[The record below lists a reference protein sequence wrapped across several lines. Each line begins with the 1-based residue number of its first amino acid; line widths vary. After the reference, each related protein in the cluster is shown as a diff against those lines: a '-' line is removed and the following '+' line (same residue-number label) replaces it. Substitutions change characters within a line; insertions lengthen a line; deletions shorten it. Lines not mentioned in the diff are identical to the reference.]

1 MFLRFCCLRDSV
13 VQKQQA
19 ICWAATGCNPTQWI
33 LLLLFQT
40 TIFWSV
46 QFQYDIENFGKRQ
59 KIRTCVSCCLCALVV
74 SFVFIGCHSNNNKHN
89 EKTHCTLYR
98 VFDYVYINP
107 INLSI
112 RFLFF
117 VSVVPPNTPQWNRNN
132 LQYFCGIQCMIPCDV
147 CFWA

>member
-1 MFLRFCCLRDSV
+1 VFLRFCCLRDSV

-33 LLLLFQT
+33 LLFQT

-59 KIRTCVSCCLCALVV
+59 KSQNIVVCVLWWCR
-74 SFVFIGCHSNNNKHN
+74 SFLLDVIQTKINTMK
-89 EKTHCTLYR
+89 KTHCTLYR

-132 LQYFCGIQCMIPCDV
+132 LQYFCGIQCRIPCDV